1 MTFKEKL
8 EAKASELK
16 ELNEKMAKGDIEAAA
31 KSAEVRKEMDD
42 LAEAIKAAEETE
54 KRLSVLGT
62 VKAGKAE
69 VSEKAAKSLGEH
81 FVQNLKKASVG
92 TRFDVVAPEFKAASN
107 IFTDTGSVDTFPMGS
122 NTQDY
127 RVVEGARARSPAA
140 SSPSASAVGPEGA
153 RAALQIRDLFDAQ
166 TISTAAYSYFTE
178 GALGTGPSDEGIAE
192 GAEKT
197 PVTYN
202 PFNGHVA
209 VLTKIAGYIKESD
222 EFIADYPF
230 LVSAINGRLL
240 YDLRAAIQSY
250 LLTTLL
256 GAGIQTDT
264 ASWDTSTT
272 VTGLADIILES
283 IMDVQS
289 SSGRA
294 ADAVVINP
302 ADWYALRIGKD
313 GDDRYYGG
321 GYFQDGLTPAIWG
334 LPAIVTASIPAGTIL
349 VGAFKQGATVLSNGG
364 VQVEATNSNED
375 DFVKN
380 LMTIRAEER
389 LALAVRVPL
398 AFKSLVKGS

>member
-92 TRFDVVAPEFKAASN
+92 SRFDIVAPEFKAASN
-107 IFTDTGSVDTFPMGS
+107 IFTETGSVDTFPMGS

-127 RVVEGARARSPAA
+127 RVVEGARA
-140 SSPSASAVGPEGA
+140 
-153 RAALQIRDLFDAQ
+153 ALQLRDLFDAQ

-192 GAEKT
+192 GTEKT

-264 ASWDTSTT
+264 ASWDSSTT

-398 AFKSLVKGS
+398 AFKSIVKGS

>member
-8 EAKASELK
+8 AAKAAELK

-42 LAEAIKAAEETE
+42 LAEAIKAAEATE
-54 KRLSVLGT
+54 KKLAALGT
-62 VKAGKAE
+62 VSAGKAE
-69 VSEKAAKSLGEH
+69 VSEKAAKTLGDH
-81 FVQNLKKASVG
+81 FVQNLKNASVG
-92 TRFDVVAPEFKAASN
+92 KRFDVVAPEFKLAAN
-107 IFTDTGSVDTFPMGS
+107 IITETGGVDMFPMGS
-122 NTQDY
+122 ATQDY
-127 RVVEGARARSPAA
+127 RVV
-140 SSPSASAVGPEGA
+140 EGA

-166 TISTAAYSYFTE
+166 TISTAAYSYYTE

-197 PVTYN
+197 PVTYE
-202 PFNGHVA
+202 PFAGHIA

-230 LVSAINGRLL
+230 LASAINGRLL
-240 YDLRAAIQSY
+240 YDLRASIQSY
-250 LLTTLL
+250 LLGELL

-264 ASWDTSTT
+264 SSWDTSTT
-272 VTGLADIILES
+272 VTGLADLVLEA

-294 ADAVVINP
+294 ADAIVMNP
-302 ADWYALRIGKD
+302 TDWYSLRIGKD

-321 GYFQDGLTPAIWG
+321 GYFQDGLTPALWG
-334 LPAIVTASIPAGTIL
+334 LPVVVTADIAAGTIL

-375 DFVKN
+375 DFIKN

-398 AFKSLVKGS
+398 AFKSLVKDTN

>member
-8 EAKASELK
+8 AAKAAELK

-54 KRLSVLGT
+54 KKLAALGT
-62 VKAGKAE
+62 VSAGKAE
-69 VSEKAAKSLGEH
+69 VSEKAARTLGEH
-81 FVQNLKKASVG
+81 FIQNLKKSSVG

-107 IFTDTGSVDTFPMGS
+107 IITETGSVDTFPMGS
-122 NTQDY
+122 ITQDL
-127 RVVEGARARSPAA
+127 RVVEGARA
-140 SSPSASAVGPEGA
+140 
-153 RAALQIRDLFDAQ
+153 ALQLRDLFDAQ
-166 TISTAAYSYFTE
+166 TISTAAYSYFVE

-202 PFNGHVA
+202 PYEGKVA

-230 LVSAINGRLL
+230 LASAINGRLL

-250 LLTTLL
+250 LLVALL

-264 ASWDTSTT
+264 SSWDNSTT

-334 LPAIVTASIPAGTIL
+334 LPAIVTADIPAGTIL

-398 AFKSLVKGS
+398 AFKSIVKDTN

>member
-8 EAKASELK
+8 AAKAAELK

-42 LAEAIKAAEETE
+42 LAEAIKAAEATE
-54 KRLSVLGT
+54 KKLAALGT
-62 VKAGKAE
+62 VSAGKAE
-69 VSEKAAKSLGEH
+69 VSEKAAKTLGDH

-92 TRFDVVAPEFKAASN
+92 KRFDVVAPEFKLAAN
-107 IFTDTGSVDTFPMGS
+107 IITETGGVDMFPMGS
-122 NTQDY
+122 ATQDY
-127 RVVEGARARSPAA
+127 RVV
-140 SSPSASAVGPEGA
+140 EGA

-166 TISTAAYSYFTE
+166 TISTAAYSYYTE

-197 PVTYN
+197 PVTYE
-202 PFNGHVA
+202 PFAGHIA

-230 LVSAINGRLL
+230 LASAINGRLL
-240 YDLRAAIQSY
+240 YDLRASIQSY
-250 LLTTLL
+250 LLGELL

-264 ASWDTSTT
+264 SSWDTSTT
-272 VTGLADIILES
+272 VTGLADLVLEA

-294 ADAVVINP
+294 ADAIVMNP
-302 ADWYALRIGKD
+302 TDWYSLRIGKD

-321 GYFQDGLTPAIWG
+321 GYFQDGLTPALWG
-334 LPAIVTASIPAGTIL
+334 LPVVVTADIAAGTIL

-375 DFVKN
+375 DFIKN

-398 AFKSLVKGS
+398 AFKSLVKDTN

>member
-8 EAKASELK
+8 EAKTSELK

-54 KRLSVLGT
+54 KKLAVLGT

-92 TRFDVVAPEFKAASN
+92 ARFDVVAPEFKAASN
-107 IFTDTGSVDTFPMGS
+107 IFTETGSVDTFPMGS
-122 NTQDY
+122 ITQDY
-127 RVVEGARARSPAA
+127 RVV
-140 SSPSASAVGPEGA
+140 EGA

-250 LLTTLL
+250 LLTELL

-264 ASWDTSTT
+264 SSWDTNTT
-272 VTGLADIILES
+272 VTGLADLVLQS

-334 LPAIVTASIPAGTIL
+334 LPAIVTAAIPAGTIL

-398 AFKSLVKGS
+398 AFKSLVKDT

>member
-107 IFTDTGSVDTFPMGS
+107 IITETGGVDSFPMGS
-122 NTQDY
+122 ITQDY
-127 RVVEGARARSPAA
+127 RVV
-140 SSPSASAVGPEGA
+140 EGA

-166 TISTAAYSYFTE
+166 TISTAAYSYFVE

-202 PFNGHVA
+202 PFKGNVA

-264 ASWDTSTT
+264 TSWDSSTT
-272 VTGLADIILES
+272 VTGLADLILES

-398 AFKSLVKGS
+398 AFKSIVKGS

>member
-8 EAKASELK
+8 AAKAAELK

-54 KRLSVLGT
+54 KKLAALGT
-62 VKAGKAE
+62 AKTGKAE
-69 VSEKAAKSLGEH
+69 VSEKAAKTLGEH
-81 FVQNLKKASVG
+81 FVQNLKKASIG
-92 TRFDVVAPEFKAASN
+92 KRFDVVAPEFKAASN
-107 IFTDTGSVDTFPMGS
+107 IMAEGDVGNFPAGSIT
-122 NTQDY
+122 TDY
-127 RVVEGARARSPAA
+127 RVVEA
-140 SSPSASAVGPEGA
+140 A
-153 RAALQIRDLFDAQ
+153 RAALLVRDLFDAQ
-166 TISTAAYSYFTE
+166 SISSAAYSFFRE

-202 PFNGHVA
+202 PADA
-209 VLTKIAGYIKESD
+209 VIVPLIKIAGYIKETD
-222 EFIADYPF
+222 EFISDYPF
-230 LVSAINGRLL
+230 LASAINGRLL

-250 LLTTLL
+250 LITTVL

-264 ASWDTSTT
+264 SSWDSSST
-272 VTGLADIILES
+272 VTDLADLILEA

-289 SSGRA
+289 GSGKA
-294 ADAVVINP
+294 ADAVVMNP
-302 ADWYALRIGKD
+302 ADWYGLRIGKD
-313 GDDRYYGG
+313 GDNRYYGG
-321 GYFQDGLTPAIWG
+321 GYFQDGLNPAIWG
-334 LPAIVTASIPAGTIL
+334 LPVVVTADIAVGTIL

-389 LALAVRVPL
+389 LALAVRAPL
-398 AFKSLVKGS
+398 AFKSLVKA

>member
-92 TRFDVVAPEFKAASN
+92 TRFDVVAPEFKTASN

-127 RVVEGARARSPAA
+127 RVV
-140 SSPSASAVGPEGA
+140 EGA

-250 LLTTLL
+250 LLTELL

-264 ASWDTSTT
+264 ASWDSSTT
-272 VTGLADIILES
+272 VTGLADLILES

-313 GDDRYYGG
+313 GDE
-321 GYFQDGLTPAIWG
+321 TITMEAI
-334 LPAIVTASIPAGTIL
+334 ADAADT
-349 VGAFKQGATVLSNGG
+349 FNY
-364 VQVEATNSNED
+364 E
-375 DFVKN
+375 FVCG
-380 LMTIRAEER
+380 ISR
-389 LALAVRVPL
+389 RVPRIYKRDGQVIHEVHYL
-398 AFKSLVKGS
+398 LDSYA